1 MTPRTALSSIAAAL
15 AVALAGLAVAAPPST
30 SAPSTRSHGVMQKLD
45 LNQDGVIDRSEAAAH
60 PRLAAKFEQLDK
72 NADGRLDANERPRW
86 QGKHGRRGARGH
98 GGMMRAIR
106 LDTDGD
112 GRISKVEAS
121 QSPLAARFDAI
132 DRNRDGYLV
141 GSELRAGAEQRRSEH
156 AVKRREARDAR
167 FAAAD
172 ANGDGKLSRA
182 EAEAHMPHM
191 SKAFAFLDEDRD
203 GFLTRAELQSA
214 SKR

>member
-1 MTPRTALSSIAAAL
+1 MTRSALTSIAAAL
-15 AVALAGLAVAAPPST
+15 GIALAGLAMAAPPSDSST
-30 SAPSTRSHGVMQKLD
+30 SGRSHGPMQKLD
-45 LNQDGVIDRSEAAAH
+45 LNDDGVIERSEAAAH
-60 PRLAAKFEQLDK
+60 PRLAARFDQLDS
-72 NADGRLDANERPRW
+72 NGDGRLDAGERPRW
-86 QGKHGRRGARGH
+86 QGRHGSRGH
-98 GGMMRAIR
+98 GVMMHAIQ

-121 QSPLAARFDAI
+121 NSRLAARFDAT
-132 DRNRDGYLV
+132 DGNRDGYLV

-156 AVKRREARDAR
+156 AAKRREARDAR
-167 FAAAD
+167 FASAD

-182 EAEAHMPHM
+182 EVEAHVPHM
-191 SKAFAFLDEDRD
+191 GKAFAFLDEDRD

>member
-1 MTPRTALSSIAAAL
+1 MTRSALTSLAAAL
-15 AVALAGLAVAAPPST
+15 GIAVAGLAMASPPSD
-30 SAPSTRSHGVMQKLD
+30 SSRSSSHGPMQKLD
-45 LNQDGVIDRSEAAAH
+45 LDNDGMIDRSEAAAH
-60 PRLAAKFEQLDK
+60 PRLAARFDQLDK
-72 NADGRLDANERPRW
+72 NGDGRLDATERPQW
-86 QGKHGRRGARGH
+86 QAKHGRRGERGH
-98 GGMMRAIR
+98 GGMMRAIQ

-112 GRISKVEAS
+112 GRISKLEAS
-121 QSPLAARFDAI
+121 QSPLAAHFDAI

-156 AVKRREARDAR
+156 MAKRREARDAR

-191 SKAFAFLDEDRD
+191 GKAFAFLDEDRD
-203 GFLTRAELQSA
+203 GFLTRAEFQSA

>member
-1 MTPRTALSSIAAAL
+1 MTRSALTSIAAAL
-15 AVALAGLAVAAPPST
+15 GIALAGLAMAAPPPDSST
-30 SAPSTRSHGVMQKLD
+30 SGRSHGPMQKLD
-45 LNQDGVIDRSEAAAH
+45 LNDDGVIERSEAAAH
-60 PRLAAKFEQLDK
+60 PRLAARFDQLDS
-72 NADGRLDANERPRW
+72 NGDGRLDAGERPRW
-86 QGKHGRRGARGH
+86 QGRHGRRGL
-98 GGMMRAIR
+98 GGMMHAIQ

-112 GRISKVEAS
+112 GRISKVEAGNS
-121 QSPLAARFDAI
+121 ALAARFDAT

-156 AVKRREARDAR
+156 AAKRREARDAR
-167 FAAAD
+167 FASAD

-191 SKAFAFLDEDRD
+191 TKAFAFLDEDRD